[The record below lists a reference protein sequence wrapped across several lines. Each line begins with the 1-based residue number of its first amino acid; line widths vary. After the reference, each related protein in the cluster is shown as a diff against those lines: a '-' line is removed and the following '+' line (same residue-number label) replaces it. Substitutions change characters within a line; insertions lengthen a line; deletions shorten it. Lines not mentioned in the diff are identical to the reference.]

1 MPGPSLAV
9 IGYGS
14 LVPVAQLAAGILL
27 LRRAQVLASEG
38 PEELSLCLEDVKS
51 VQVVPVLQL
60 VMAAGE

>member
-1 MPGPSLAV
+1 
-9 IGYGS
+9 